1 MLTPIYLLK
10 YRLFRLQGASL
21 ITGANIH
28 NHSIPVYGRASGGA
42 SSKTEQKKETSLY
55 QIKLR
60 GSLNIAKKY
69 SIIVDGF
76 DA

>member
-1 MLTPIYLLK
+1 MLCLECFQSDYYVRYVLFLRTILK
-10 YRLFRLQGASL
+10 
-21 ITGANIH
+21 H
-28 NHSIPVYGRASGGA
+28 
-42 SSKTEQKKETSLY
+42 
-55 QIKLR
+55 IKLK